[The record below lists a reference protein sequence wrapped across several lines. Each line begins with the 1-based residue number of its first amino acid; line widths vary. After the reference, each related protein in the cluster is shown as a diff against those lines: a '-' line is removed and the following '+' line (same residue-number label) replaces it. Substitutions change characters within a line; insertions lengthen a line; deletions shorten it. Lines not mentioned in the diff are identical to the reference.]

1 MGLHQQY
8 DAYGGR
14 GSSCIGTGLSLGT
27 LATILIILRIYI
39 RLRINNL
46 GTTALIWAIAAWALT
61 VTTQVFGVLAA
72 LHGLG
77 NHMTVLIET
86 GEAHNFLKFTW
97 LTVFFFCINIAT
109 GKAAVAVF
117 LMEITGLACK
127 TLEDVHIRLRRT
139 RLTFFPEDPKIRR
152 SLIILAVANF
162 LIAIPIAIYSQFHC
176 SPVSALWDPLQQ
188 DRCNAR
194 AYVLLS
200 YVIGAVAAASDVF
213 LALLPTYLLWSLQ
226 IDRKLKQFLCVL
238 LGLGVVAA
246 IAAVVRTWASGFLEG
261 EDASYHLGILF
272 EWGEV
277 EEWLV
282 IIAMSVPPTWPLI
295 KPCYERFCHI
305 VSRSSS
311 LWSREK
317 HFDSHLKAA
326 SLDSV
331 GSIRQERVFELTS
344 EHRLSKDVK
353 RTGYLEI
360 GEAA

>member
-77 NHMTVLIET
+77 NHMIVLIET

-117 LMEITGLACK
+117 LMEITGLAY
-127 TLEDVHIRLRRT
+127 
-139 RLTFFPEDPKIRR
+139 PKIRR

-261 EDASYHLGILF
+261 ADASYHLGILF

-295 KPCYERFCHI
+295 KPCYERFCRI

-317 HFDSHLKAA
+317 HFDTHLKGA

-331 GSIRQERVFELTS
+331 GSIRQERAFELTS

-360 GEAA
+360 EEAA